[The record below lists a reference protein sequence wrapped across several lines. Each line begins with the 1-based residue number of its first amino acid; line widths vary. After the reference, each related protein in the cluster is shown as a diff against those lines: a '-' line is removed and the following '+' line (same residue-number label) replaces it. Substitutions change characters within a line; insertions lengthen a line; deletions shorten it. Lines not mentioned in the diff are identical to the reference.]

1 MDFRQKTIQVIKLR
15 GKIQDELASREAE
28 EKCLEDFD
36 VEFGLLNQERL
47 AHIDELRLIHNDI
60 EQVRVSYT

>member
-1 MDFRQKTIQVIKLR
+1 MKLR

-60 EQVRVSYT
+60 EQVS